1 MRSSQRYEFTRLFE
15 QAQELKGRVRQKS
28 EELYDILEFFQNID
42 AVESLHWLCE
52 IIQEELDRKPL
63 LTFLEK
69 EYEIQQAGIE
79 NASEKLR
86 QEFKKA
92 RLNLNWEDR
101 KVLKLINKRLDGQ
114 NKILIDGI
122 KEEAA

>member
-1 MRSSQRYEFTRLFE
+1 MKSNLRYEFTRLFE
-15 QAQELKGRVRQKS
+15 QARELKGRIQKKS

-69 EYEIQQAGIE
+69 EYEVQQVGIK
-79 NASEKLR
+79 NASEELR

-101 KVLKLINKRLDGQ
+101 KVLKFINRRLDEH